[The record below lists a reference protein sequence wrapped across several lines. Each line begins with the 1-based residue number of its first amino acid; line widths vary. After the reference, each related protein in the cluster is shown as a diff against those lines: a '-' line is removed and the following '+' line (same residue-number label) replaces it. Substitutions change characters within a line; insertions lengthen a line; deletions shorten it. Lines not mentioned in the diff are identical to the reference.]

1 MSAKSSSAR
10 PRRDDPVALDR
21 ERAAPPR
28 WRGDTG
34 MTFLADLLIALRFFS
49 RLPVP
54 TTRREADLGAAG
66 IAAAAAAVP
75 LAGAIIGL
83 VPAAVLVAARAV
95 GLGPLVAAGLAVAAL
110 LGVTGAL
117 HEDGLADCADG
128 FGGGRTRERKLAIM
142 RDSGVGAYGA
152 CAVALSILLRAA
164 AIAAIAQRGPAW
176 SAATLVATATVSR
189 GLALLPL
196 ALLAPARTDG
206 RGAAARPAVDQ
217 VAFALALAALIAVAL
232 PILAGASFWRAVM
245 ATVAAVA
252 AALAIV
258 ALARRQIGG
267 QTGDVAGAAQQA
279 AEIVAL
285 VVLSA
290 G

>member
-1 MSAKSSSAR
+1 
-10 PRRDDPVALDR
+10 
-21 ERAAPPR
+21 
-28 WRGDTG
+28 
-34 MTFLADLLIALRFFS
+34 MTFLADLLIALRFLS

-66 IAAAAAAVP
+66 LAAAVAAVP

-83 VPAAVLVAARAV
+83 VPAAALVAAGAA
-95 GLGPLVAAGLAVAAL
+95 GLPPLVAAGLAIAAA

-152 CAVALSILLRAA
+152 CAVAMSVLLRAA
-164 AIAAIAQRGPAW
+164 ALAAIAEGGPAW
-176 SAATLVATATVSR
+176 SAATLVATAALSR

-196 ALLAPARTDG
+196 ALLPPARADG
-206 RGAAARPAVDQ
+206 RGADAARPA
-217 VAFALALAALIAVAL
+217 AGGIAIALVLAALIALAL
-232 PILAGASFWRAVM
+232 PTLADASFARAVTAIVA
-245 ATVAAVA
+245 ATVAALGTI
-252 AALAIV
+252 ALAQ
-258 ALARRQIGG
+258 RQIGG
-267 QTGDVAGAAQQA
+267 QTGDVAGATQQV
-279 AEIVAL
+279 AEVAL
-285 VVLSA
+285 LVVFSA

>member
-1 MSAKSSSAR
+1 
-10 PRRDDPVALDR
+10 
-21 ERAAPPR
+21 
-28 WRGDTG
+28 

-54 TTRREADLGAAG
+54 TTRREKELGAAG
-66 IAAAAAAVP
+66 LAAAVAAVP

-83 VPAAVLVAARAV
+83 VPATVLVMARAV
-95 GLGPLVAAGLAVAAL
+95 GLAPLVAAALAVTAV

-128 FGGGRTRERKLAIM
+128 FGGGRTRERKLQIM

-152 CAVALSILLRAA
+152 CAVALSILLRGAT
-164 AIAAIAQRGPAW
+164 IAAIAEGGPAW
-176 SAATLVATATVSR
+176 SAATLVATASLSR

-196 ALLAPARTDG
+196 GLLTPARTDG
-206 RGAAARPAVDQ
+206 RGAAAARPAVDR
-217 VAFALALAALIAVAL
+217 VAFAFALAALIAVAL
-232 PILAGASFWRAVM
+232 PMLAGASFSRAVT

-258 ALARRQIGG
+258 ALAHRQIGG

-279 AEIVAL
+279 AEIAAL